1 MQPAAT
7 SEIAQL
13 PPDLAYEV
21 EAVLAWH
28 DEDAKAAIATLL
40 EDCRHLRQ
48 QLALAEGAMS
58 AGMTRGWR
66 PSYERE

>member
-1 MQPAAT
+1 MTAQPKPALA
-7 SEIAQL
+7 
-13 PPDLAYEV
+13 DLAWEV

-48 QLALAEGAMS
+48 QLALTEAAASRGF
-58 AGMTRGWR
+58 TRGWR
-66 PSYERE
+66 PQYER

>member
-13 PPDLAYEV
+13 PSDLAYEV

-40 EDCRHLRQ
+40 KDCRYLRR
-48 QLALAEGAMS
+48 QLALAEAAMS